1 MAADR
6 ASWRGIGLERRRLC
20 EAHAVELNVVEGGRD
35 RDFMRHKHRQAGG
48 GLCELTDGGA
58 EVDNTSRLGSR
69 NRRIGKIEF
78 RLVTLGFCLR
88 EVGDRA
94 VVLRLQ
100 RLDLPL
106 REPEGRL
113 RTLQRSLLLMQ
124 LRGVLLGVLN
134 GAVARLLQV
143 LVALPCSCANT
154 SAACL

>member
-6 ASWRGIGLERRRLC
+6 ASWIGIDLERRRLSQP
-20 EAHAVELNVVEGGRD
+20 HAVELNLLEVGRD
-35 RDFMRHKHRQAGG
+35 PDFIRHKHRQAGAR
-48 GLCELTDGGA
+48 LCELTDGGA

-113 RTLQRSLLLMQ
+113 RTLQRSLLLIW
-124 LRGVLLGVLN
+124 
-134 GAVARLLQV
+134 A
-143 LVALPCSCANT
+143 CCTSSCA
-154 SAACL
+154 SIFSILACAALTCACA